1 MIAGV
6 RGLALIGVLF
16 SLVILTGC
24 APGAHDRSEENGVT
38 WETAKAEAQAAELE
52 IASMIPAASVVDVV
66 QKPKGV
72 LLSCDDTQHS
82 WNGSTTVTLSA
93 ESDAESLIRDLEER
107 MTSDE
112 RFESRNWV
120 GPTGAFNV
128 QLMSPNTAAN
138 FIVSAADERTI
149 VINSGSECF
158 TLPDDVYPGG
168 TF

>member
-1 MIAGV
+1 MV
-6 RGLALIGVLF
+6 V
-16 SLVILTGC
+16 LTGC
-24 APGAHDRSEENGVT
+24 VPGTHDRNEENSVT
-38 WETAKAEAQAAELE
+38 LETAKADAQAMELE
-52 IASMIPAASVVDVV
+52 IASTIPAGSVVDVV

-72 LLSCDDTQHS
+72 LLSCDKTQHS

-93 ESDAESLIRDLEER
+93 ESDAELLIRNLETR

-128 QLMSPNTAAN
+128 QLMSPTTAAN
-138 FIVSAADERTI
+138 YIVSAADERTI